1 MVVGMNSC
9 RYLKKCVSCE
19 GLGSW
24 ESQHQPV
31 VLPWVRDSKSGRR
44 FLKGRETVVAVTE
57 ESEGDER
64 EGGEASGRTFEG
76 IEAI

>member
-19 GLGSW
+19 GLGSR

-31 VLPWVRDSKSGRR
+31 LAWVCDFESGRR

-64 EGGEASGRTFEG
+64 EGGKASGRTFEG